1 MIKAKAK
8 IVPVD
13 KNPTEDTMPRWELAS
28 IVVGAKLLVFVL
40 DAVPQLIG
48 KPVFIW
54 NDNKPSL
61 CWCSQTTIKDTY
73 VHNRVKDNREK
84 CPTAVLRYVPTDDNP
99 ADILTRDITA
109 QELKK
114 CRRWWYATEWITN
127 KTGL

>member
-40 DAVPQLIG
+40 DAVPQLLG

-73 VHNRVKDNREK
+73 VHNRVKDIREK
-84 CPTAVLRYVPTDDNP
+84 CPTAILRYVPTDVNP
-99 ADILTRDITA
+99 ADI
-109 QELKK
+109 
-114 CRRWWYATEWITN
+114 
-127 KTGL
+127 

>member
-40 DAVPQLIG
+40 DAVPQLLG

-61 CWCSQTTIKDTY
+61 CWYSQTTIKDTY
-73 VHNRVKDNREK
+73 VQNRVKDIGEK
-84 CPTAVLRYVPTDDNP
+84 FPTAVVRYVPTENNP
-99 ADILTRDITA
+99 ADILTRVITA

-114 CRRWWYATEWITN
+114 CRR
-127 KTGL
+127 